1 MELQLE
7 DPKIKEH
14 DPGLILVDLC
24 LMFRGA
30 TIKKSPVRVVVQ
42 HFPTLNACIV
52 LIHILFFIEMGSKK
66 EQGMY
71 FNIYITLHHIP
82 NAHEHFFL

>member
-7 DPKIKEH
+7 DPKSKEH
-14 DPGLILVDLC
+14 DPGFVLVDLC
-24 LMFRGA
+24 LMFRDA

-42 HFPTLNACIV
+42 HFPTLNVCIV

-71 FNIYITLHHIP
+71 LTFT
-82 NAHEHFFL
+82 